1 MFFVICM
8 DQGNVMIVDIFGFGD
23 EKEEKENDVE
33 DQMWFYFLNVLVFVF
48 VVNVLNVGG
57 VKIDRVLS
65 VKNLYI

>member
-1 MFFVICM
+1 
-8 DQGNVMIVDIFGFGD
+8 MIVDIFGFGD

-33 DQMWFYFLNVLVFVF
+33 DKMWFYFLNVLVFVF

>member
-1 MFFVICM
+1 
-8 DQGNVMIVDIFGFGD
+8 MIVDIFGFGD
-23 EKEEKENDVE
+23 EKEDKENDVE
-33 DQMWFYFLNVLVFVF
+33 DKMWFYFLNVLVFVF